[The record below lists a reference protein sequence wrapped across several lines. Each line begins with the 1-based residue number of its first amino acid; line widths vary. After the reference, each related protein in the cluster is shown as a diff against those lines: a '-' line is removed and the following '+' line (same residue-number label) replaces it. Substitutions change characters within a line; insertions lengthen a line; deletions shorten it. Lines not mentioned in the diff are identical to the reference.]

1 MVKNVSIQ
9 GHEIVLKEY
18 DGTRVVTFKDIDKV
32 HERPEGTARKRF
44 NDNKR
49 HFIEGEDFY
58 KITASEFRTLFGGLD
73 LRHQMDVTL
82 ITESGYLMLVK
93 SFTDNL
99 AWKVQRDLVNNYFCG
114 KEVVKKIMDFVNS
127 AAAPNTDAPQRDITR
142 DDYLRAANI
151 VSSCKNERL
160 PIVLNLIERA
170 GISIPKVEPA
180 NSMTPHS
187 EEIIEFVERPVPY
200 DWDEWSL
207 QQRRTYWSEEQ
218 YDEKY
223 TLVPRRK
230 ICAAE
235 VWCELFGGN
244 LKDLT
249 GGNNKSR
256 DINKILSGMPLW
268 ERMKSVDRFGTAYG
282 SQRGFRRCG

>member
-1 MVKNVSIQ
+1 MNTLQIFNNEEFGSIRTLTIDGEPWFVGKDVALALGYSKPRNAIASHVEDEDKKDALIQ
-9 GHEIVLKEY
+9 GPLG
-18 DGTRVVTFKDIDKV
+18 GTQTMTIINESGMYSLIFGSKL
-32 HERPEGTARKRF
+32 ESAKRF
-44 NDNKR
+44 KR
-49 HFIEGEDFY
+49 WV
-58 KITASEFRTLFGGLD
+58 TSEVLPALCKTGTYMMPGA
-73 LRHQMDVTL
+73 
-82 ITESGYLMLVK
+82 EK
-93 SFTDNL
+93 S
-99 AWKVQRDLVNNYFCG
+99 
-114 KEVVKKIMDFVNS
+114 E
-127 AAAPNTDAPQRDITR
+127 QRDITI
-142 DDYLRAANI
+142 DDYIQAAKI
-151 VSSCKNERL
+151 VGSCKNERL

-200 DWDEWSL
+200 NWDEWSL

-244 LKDLT
+244 MRDLT
-249 GGNNKSR
+249 SGNNKSR

-268 ERMKSVDRFGTAYG
+268 ERMKNVDRFGTAYG